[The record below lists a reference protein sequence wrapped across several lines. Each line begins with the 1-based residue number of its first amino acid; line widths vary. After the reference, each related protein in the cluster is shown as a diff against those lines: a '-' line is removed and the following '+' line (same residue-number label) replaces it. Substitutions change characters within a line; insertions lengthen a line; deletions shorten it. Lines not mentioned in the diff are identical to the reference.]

1 MSNFK
6 ASLCAAAAAFS
17 LCLSLP
23 ALAQDSSY
31 TPGSVWF
38 FSNIKV
44 EPGHFEKYM
53 DYLGTNWKKV
63 QELGKKEGI
72 IVSYHVLAV
81 NAQRHDEPDLVLAV
95 ELKDY
100 QSNAQQLAF
109 QKKVEAMLAAD
120 TRKQDVASG
129 ERGVMR
135 KLVGNMQLQELVLK

>member
-1 MSNFK
+1 MNLK
-6 ASLCAAAAAFS
+6 KSLCAAVAA
-17 LCLSLP
+17 LSLSVP

-81 NAQRHDEPDLVLAV
+81 NAQRHDEPDIVLAV
-95 ELKDY
+95 EIKDY
-100 QSNAQQLAF
+100 QNNAQQLAF

-120 TRKQDVASG
+120 TRKQDTASG
-129 ERGVMR
+129 ERGAMR
-135 KLVGNMQLQELVLK
+135 KIVGNMQLQELVLK

>member
-1 MSNFK
+1 MNMMK
-6 ASLCAAAAAFS
+6 SLCAAVAALS
-17 LCLSLP
+17 LALP

-38 FSNIKV
+38 LSNIKV
-44 EPGHFEKYM
+44 EPGQFEKYM

-81 NAQRHDEPDLVLAV
+81 NAQRHDEPDLILAV

-100 QSNAQQLAF
+100 RNNAQQLAF

-120 TRKQDVASG
+120 VRKQDVGNG

-135 KLVGNMQLQELVLK
+135 KLVGNMELQELILK

>member
-1 MSNFK
+1 MLNYK
-6 ASLCAAAAAFS
+6 ARLCAAAAALTLS
-17 LCLSLP
+17 SLP
-23 ALAQDSSY
+23 ALAQESSY

-53 DYLGTNWKKV
+53 DYLGSNWKKV

-120 TRKQDVASG
+120 TRKQDAASG
-129 ERGVMR
+129 ERGAMR
-135 KLVGNMQLQELVLK
+135 KLVGNMQLQELILK

>member
-1 MSNFK
+1 MNIK
-6 ASLCAAAAAFS
+6 ASLCVAAAALS
-17 LCLSLP
+17 LSLSLP

-38 FSNIKV
+38 FSNVQI

-53 DYLGTNWKKV
+53 DYLGANWKKV

-72 IVSYHVLAV
+72 VVSYHVLAV
-81 NAQRHDEPDLVLAV
+81 NSQRHGEPDLVLAV
-95 ELKDY
+95 EFKDY
-100 QSNAQQLAF
+100 QNNAQQQAF
-109 QKKVEAMLAAD
+109 QKKIEAMLAAD